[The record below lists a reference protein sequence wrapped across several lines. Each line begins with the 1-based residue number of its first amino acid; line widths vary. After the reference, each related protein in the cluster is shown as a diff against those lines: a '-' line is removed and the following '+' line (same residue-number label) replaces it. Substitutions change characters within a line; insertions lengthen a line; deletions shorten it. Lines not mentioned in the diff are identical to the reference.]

1 MAYETELAIGA
12 AIARKAG
19 ALALEIRQG
28 ALGIEI
34 KSDESPVTIADRA
47 CEKLIVEE
55 LQRAFPE
62 DGLLGEEGAARESSN
77 GRRWIVDPIDGT
89 RDFIRGTR
97 AWSVLIGLEEQG
109 KVVAGFT
116 YFPAS
121 GEMFSAARGEGAWW
135 DGKPVKSSRVE
146 KKSDALLCCN
156 GLSYMNRY
164 AFAGD
169 LIEWLSGFW
178 TVRSMGGC
186 LDAML
191 VASGRADAWIEAQAK
206 PWDLAPLK
214 VIAEEAGC
222 VTFDFK
228 GNDTIY
234 GGNYVIC
241 VPALA
246 EEMRR
251 FVGKSRQ

>member
-1 MAYETELAIGA
+1 MAYQTELTAGA

-19 ALALEIRQG
+19 DLALKIREG
-28 ALGIEI
+28 NIGIEV

-77 GRRWIVDPIDGT
+77 GRRWIIDPIDGT

-97 AWSVLIGLEEQG
+97 AWSVLVGLEEAG
-109 KVVAGFT
+109 KVVAGFA
-116 YFPAS
+116 YFPS
-121 GEMFSAARGEGAWW
+121 TGEMFSAARGEGAFW
-135 DGKPVKSSRVE
+135 DGQRIQTSGAQ

-156 GLSYMNRY
+156 GLSYMYRY
-164 AFAGD
+164 PFAKD
-169 LIEWLSGFW
+169 LIQWLSEFW

-191 VASGRADAWIEAQAK
+191 VATGRADAWIEAQAK

-214 VIAEEAGC
+214 IIAEEAGC
-222 VTFDFK
+222 SVFDFEGK
-228 GNDTIY
+228 DTIY

-241 VPALA
+241 APALA
-246 EEMRR
+246 DEIRR
-251 FVGKSRQ
+251 FVGRRAE